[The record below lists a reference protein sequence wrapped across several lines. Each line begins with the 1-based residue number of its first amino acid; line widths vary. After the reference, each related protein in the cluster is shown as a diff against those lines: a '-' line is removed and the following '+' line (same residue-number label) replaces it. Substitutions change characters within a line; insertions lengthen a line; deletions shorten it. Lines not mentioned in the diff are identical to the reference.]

1 MSEVVTREMTL
12 REKAQRWLDSYKEND
27 SISSDVYV
35 SIKEW
40 AIIVAVFLNE
50 TDPDKTEDDATSERI
65 KVLQDELSKTKQM
78 LEGERMTHESL
89 VYDLARAR
97 AKVEA
102 YEFVIRCNSMS
113 GAEVRP

>member
-78 LEGERMTHESL
+78 LEGVQGQEPRSKHTSSL
-89 VYDLARAR
+89 SAAIV
-97 AKVEA
+97 
-102 YEFVIRCNSMS
+102 
-113 GAEVRP
+113 